1 LLFFPQRNQIPVRR
15 SGAGGGD
22 DEGARVPPPR
32 APLAGARSRPRPST
46 RSSYASGTS
55 APLFV
60 AGDHRARDL
69 LSPFWFCS
77 CCRSLARVRLDSER
91 RSWGALASLPPTP
104 RLRRRAGRSL
114 PRRRRRRR
122 RRRREGMEAA
132 MGIQGNLS
140 KRTPENPSAEG
151 RCPGSVFYCC
161 S

>member
-1 LLFFPQRNQIPVRR
+1 MTARSNPLPFPQRNPIPVRR

-22 DEGARVPPPR
+22 DVVARVPPPR

-77 CCRSLARVRLDSER
+77 CCRSLGRVRLGSER
-91 RSWGALASLPPTP
+91 RSWGARASFPPTP
-104 RLRRRAGRSL
+104 RLRGRAGRSL
-114 PRRRRRRR
+114 LRRRRRRA
-122 RRRREGMEAA
+122 GIEAA
-132 MGIQGNLS
+132 MGSLGNLS

-151 RCPGSVFYCC
+151 
-161 S
+161 